1 MSNFDLRKYLAEGKL
16 LKEAIM
22 VDTAIMVD
30 PNNAL
35 MSNASDEEIDYIK
48 ANLTNVSKMPVN
60 DFQEKYDEYML
71 KFYDEGDSLDTQV
84 KALQIHIDKGILN
97 REEAIKALATLQGQD
112 VEEFEDIF

>member
-16 LKEAIM
+16 LKETIM

-48 ANLTNVSKMPVN
+48 ANLTNVSKMPVD
-60 DFQEKYDEYML
+60 DFQEKYDVFL
-71 KFYDEGDSLDTQV
+71 SWNCCLFFLRQAQKTTFFKNCLRIVLFLS
-84 KALQIHIDKGILN
+84 
-97 REEAIKALATLQGQD
+97 
-112 VEEFEDIF
+112 